1 MASLQFSKTGF
12 DEKRK
17 YVLFVFSEA
26 VETKLLKLETSRAV
40 ILPQQRWAVSASTTV
55 LTETCVSK

>member
-40 ILPQQRWAVSASTTV
+40 ILPQQR
-55 LTETCVSK
+55 